1 MNLRSLRIS
10 QRHKRIDEALRAEQ
24 RRVRPDFARISRL
37 KKLKLALK
45 DKLSALNRQPEM
57 I

>member
-1 MNLRSLRIS
+1 MNLRFVRLS

-24 RRVRPDFARISRL
+24 RRVLPDSTKISRL

-45 DKLSALNRQPEM
+45 DRLSVLHRKPEM

>member
-1 MNLRSLRIS
+1 MNLRSLRLS

-24 RRVRPDFARISRL
+24 RRVRPEFARISRL